1 VWASN
6 AAEGA
11 APNFQLL
18 QTFPQASDVFGG
30 RQPAK
35 QADEHTPLVSICGC
49 ADAAGQPVLLASQN
63 DSKVITTA
71 RCTRLRIVTILG
83 FGTGCDREWPL
94 NDGQIPNVRVV
105 RVHCEY
111 ALQPRR
117 WKSAGVAKRPRER
130 SLTRNPPIRHLLLH
144 RCR

>member
-63 DSKVITTA
+63 DSKVTTTA
-71 RCTRLRIVTILG
+71 RCTRLRIV
-83 FGTGCDREWPL
+83 
-94 NDGQIPNVRVV
+94 NDFRVRHGV
-105 RVHCEY
+105 RQRM
-111 ALQPRR
+111 ALERWTNPKRSRR
-117 WKSAGVAKRPRER
+117 TCT
-130 SLTRNPPIRHLLLH
+130 L
-144 RCR
+144 